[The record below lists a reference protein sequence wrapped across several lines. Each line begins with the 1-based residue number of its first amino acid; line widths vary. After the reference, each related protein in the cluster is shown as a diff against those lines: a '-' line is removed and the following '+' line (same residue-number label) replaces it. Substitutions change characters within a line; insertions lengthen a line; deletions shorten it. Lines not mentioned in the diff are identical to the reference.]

1 MPREE
6 KGKFGVGVVEG
17 RGGEGESRQGFAKM
31 ELMVKIEMTV
41 WT

>member
-6 KGKFGVGVVEG
+6 KGMFGVVVVEVG
-17 RGGEGESRQGFAKM
+17 GGEGESRQGCAKM
-31 ELMVKIEMTV
+31 ELMVKIEMTA